1 MIEQLTGWLGE
12 NRVIS
17 RSRLLAKLG
26 LVTVGAIAG
35 QMVKTQEV
43 LAYCGSSQ
51 VYGCSGCGMCCNC
64 GAYSDSNGACCW
76 YIQIGCRAYEC
87 CDYDEGYGCPC
98 QCRFFLGYAC

>member
-35 QMVKTQEV
+35 QMVKTKEV
-43 LAYCGSSQ
+43 LAYCGS
-51 VYGCSGCGMCCNC
+51 
-64 GAYSDSNGACCW
+64 
-76 YIQIGCRAYEC
+76 
-87 CDYDEGYGCPC
+87 
-98 QCRFFLGYAC
+98 